1 MPMDGDVYRYLNPSV
16 LHILQFID
24 KRKRDYS
31 KHEEA
36 MPVPL
41 GLLRLSL
48 ISLSAVLLVMRHFLH
63 PRLPVYRLQLKYN
76 ALPQFIKSPV
86 TLEWQ
91 LVMATQVQ
99 FYNANYLHLTVHAL
113 TFDLYLEDV
122 VSTMPEEPSWRGNSL
137 LYMGTIT
144 DPAQHCLAHRPD
156 TTVLWSIRARSNFT
170 IDHCPL
176 HMSVQ
181 GSSLKW
187 RSLLQILIRWWRHT
201 FQNDLPFTLP
211 TTGVAH
217 IRASSFPP
225 PQLFNASSY
234 QPGLATALSS
244 IPVTVGI
251 ICDNTI
257 DLWRME
263 VIGTDCVMRSMLPGW
278 VPLNTSVLHLRKYAV
293 SKLRVHP
300 DTGSVIPHPILSMP
314 SLADLMSTLA
324 WEEALQH
331 L

>member
-1 MPMDGDVYRYLNPSV
+1 
-16 LHILQFID
+16 
-24 KRKRDYS
+24 
-31 KHEEA
+31 

-48 ISLSAVLLVMRHFLH
+48 ISLSALLLVMRHFLH

-76 ALPQFIKSPV
+76 SWPQFLKSPV
-86 TLEWQ
+86 TQEWQ
-91 LVMATQVQ
+91 SVMATHVQ

-113 TFDLYLEDV
+113 TFDLYLEDLG
-122 VSTMPEEPSWRGNSL
+122 TARPEDPSWRGNSL
-137 LYMGTIT
+137 LHLGTIT
-144 DPAQHCLAHRPD
+144 NPEQHRVAHRPD
-156 TTVLWSIRARSNFT
+156 STALWSIRARSNFT

-176 HMSVQ
+176 YMSVR

-201 FQNDLPFTLP
+201 FQKDLPFTLP

-225 PQLFNASSY
+225 PHLSNASV
-234 QPGLATALSS
+234 SS
-244 IPVTVGI
+244 PSVPVTVGI
-251 ICDNTI
+251 ICDNAI

-263 VIGTDCVMRSMLPGW
+263 VVGTDCVMRSMLPGW
-278 VPLNTSVLHLRKYAV
+278 VSLNSSVQHLRDYAV
-293 SKLRVHP
+293 SKLKVHP
-300 DTGSVIPHPILSMP
+300 DTGSVIPAPILSMP
-314 SLADLMSTLA
+314 SFADLLSTLA
-324 WEEALQH
+324 WEETLQH

>member
-1 MPMDGDVYRYLNPSV
+1 L
-16 LHILQFID
+16 LHFID
-24 KRKRDYS
+24 THRSDSSKR
-31 KHEEA
+31 EEA

-48 ISLSAVLLVMRHFLH
+48 ISLSAIVLVMRHFLH
-63 PRLPVYRLQLKYN
+63 PRLPAYRLQLKYN

-91 LVMATQVQ
+91 SVMATQVQ

-122 VSTMPEEPSWRGNSL
+122 VASTMPEEPSWRGNSL

-144 DPAQHCLAHRPD
+144 DPSQHHVARRPD

-176 HMSVQ
+176 YMSVQ

-217 IRASSFPP
+217 IRASSFSPP
-225 PQLFNASSY
+225 SFFNASSSS
-234 QPGLATALSS
+234 PGLAMALSS
-244 IPVTVGI
+244 VPVTVGI
-251 ICDNTI
+251 ICDNAI

-263 VIGTDCVMRSMLPGW
+263 VIGTDCVLRSMLPGW
-278 VPLNTSVLHLRKYAV
+278 VPLNASVHQLREYAV

-300 DTGSVIPHPILSMP
+300 DTGSVIPSRILSMP
-314 SLADLMSTLA
+314 SLAEVMSTLA